1 MNQRE
6 WKAGDTK
13 AYLTAASNVTMTSSN
28 KWTAKYDFKST
39 YQGEAAKPEQ
49 IVPDGE
55 YEIEK
60 AGSSMTM
67 LDISGVRRRTERTPS
82 SGSATG
88 PELGASDSPMTAGSA
103 RTRSFAPGPA

>member
-1 MNQRE
+1 MGRRYVERIQKHFDVRDEGFSIDADNQSFPPSISGIQNGIIVCAMNQRE

-49 IVPDGE
+49 IVRSE
-55 YEIEK
+55 EHT
-60 AGSSMTM
+60 S
-67 LDISGVRRRTERTPS
+67 
-82 SGSATG
+82 
-88 PELGASDSPMTAGSA
+88 ELQS
-103 RTRSFAPGPA
+103 RE